1 MKNLLDVGKEIE
13 EAISYINEND
23 EHITSI
29 EINQRTLNH
38 LKRKGIYGFSY
49 NFNKEIPVIIND
61 LLLDGQVMFNRE
73 KNNKITEYEP
83 YEII

>member
-1 MKNLLDVGKEIE
+1 MKNLLNVGKEIE
-13 EAISYINEND
+13 EAIFYINEND

-38 LKRKGIYGFSY
+38 LKRKGIYGFSDT
-49 NFNKEIPVIIND
+49 FNKGIPVIIND
-61 LLLDGQVMFNRE
+61 LLLDGQVIFNRE

>member
-13 EAISYINEND
+13 EAIFYINEND

-38 LKRKGIYGFSY
+38 LKIKGIYGFSY
-49 NFNKEIPVIIND
+49 TFNKEIPVIIND
-61 LLLDGQVMFNRE
+61 LLLDGQVMFHRE